1 MSDLVGI
8 PEDRFFFATRPNSSK
23 IKLLL
28 TDRSSFILLFRFLFH
43 RLTDKK
49 IEGKTNKNI
58 KMKLGFQNRLLSN
71 PRTKRDGS
79 IGIKH
84 RTDAK
89 SDEILACC
97 KCKIVQQVRQNSKSA
112 ICLFEGKRPR

>member
-8 PEDRFFFATRPNSSK
+8 PEDRFSRDEAHSSK

-28 TDRSSFILLFRFLFH
+28 TDRSLFILLFRFLFH
-43 RLTDKK
+43 RLTDKRPK
-49 IEGKTNKNI
+49 GERIKYKDEGWHFNI
-58 KMKLGFQNRLLSN
+58 DYCQTHEPNAMAR
-71 PRTKRDGS
+71 
-79 IGIKH
+79 IGIEH

-97 KCKIVQQVRQNSKSA
+97 KCKIVQQVRQHSKSV